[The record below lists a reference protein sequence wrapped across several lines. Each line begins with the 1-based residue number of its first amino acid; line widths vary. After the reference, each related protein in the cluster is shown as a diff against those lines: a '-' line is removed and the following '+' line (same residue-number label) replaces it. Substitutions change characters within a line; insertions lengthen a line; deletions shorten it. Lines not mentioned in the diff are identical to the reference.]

1 MAILDLIDA
10 EEREGMFSFLHDT
23 VDGSDLVQK
32 LDSVRDEIAENTKNL
47 LDDIEKNKANIE
59 KNKAEIQRNT
69 MI

>member
-1 MAILDLIDA
+1 
-10 EEREGMFSFLHDT
+10 MFSFLHDT